1 MTSSIFVGALVPN
14 VAFQFVRRA
23 LCGAL
28 HRTPSGERPTR
39 VSSLRLLR
47 GTPSKNPPGAG
58 DFQRMKTSPCQA
70 ISEGSAKGT
79 SLQKVHAAARRCT
92 LCNALAASAGVI
104 HSRISSEGV
113 SLRASSNNE
122 LCRTGG
128 RLLELCGVFLRLSP
142 APPVPYRLCLGG
154 PSYQAS
160 VLWSLDAVM
169 CCAAVCHHKYMD
181 A

>member
-1 MTSSIFVGALVPN
+1 MDSSGRASQNAQQDRIFRSCPQLSVT
-14 VAFQFVRRA
+14 FQSMRTLLCRA
-23 LCGAL
+23 IFHFIPACIL
-28 HRTPSGERPTR
+28 P
-39 VSSLRLLR
+39 
-47 GTPSKNPPGAG
+47 KNPPGAG

-70 ISEGSAKGT
+70 ILEGSAKGT